1 MECQGHDD
9 ERESFL
15 ARMDEVAPEFRRIR
29 QEEKMK
35 ILMARADETS
45 AKVEG
50 PLYRYLQSVS
60 ASRES
65 KRALVGNPDR
75 AGGRAVA

>member
-15 ARMDEVAPEFRRIR
+15 ARMDEIAPEFRRIR

-35 ILMARADETS
+35 ILVADETP

-50 PLYRYLQSVS
+50 PLYHFLQTAQSVS

-65 KRALVGNPDR
+65 FEAS
-75 AGGRAVA
+75 AGWESRPRRG

>member
-1 MECQGHDD
+1 MECQGHDG

-15 ARMDEVAPEFRRIR
+15 ARMDEVAPESRRIR

-35 ILMARADETS
+35 ILMADETP

-50 PLYRYLQSVS
+50 PLYVYHFLQSVS
-60 ASRES
+60 AASREF
-65 KRALVGNPDR
+65 K
-75 AGGRAVA
+75 